1 MAFLKILLAIGIA
14 AGVVGWLL
22 MVISKKDQ

>member
-14 AGVVGWLL
+14 IGVVGWLL
-22 MVISKKDQ
+22 MALNKKDR